1 MVNSDKIKV
10 TSSGNG
16 LYVVTIKNVFQSKE
30 RYRLDDIIY
39 VWFKNKKWQNNSSLS
54 IWCY

>member
-39 VWFKNKKWQNNSSLS
+39 V
-54 IWCY
+54 